1 MQSAATF
8 PPPHFALASHP
19 GSCFERHA
27 EAASATMNPPPS
39 VHPGRTPKLAA
50 TTIAALG
57 IVFGD
62 IGTSPLYAFRECFS
76 GPHAAHIDP
85 QNLIGAASLVV
96 WSLLLVVSVKYLFII
111 LKLDNKGEG
120 GILALSA
127 LIRGASKDA
136 MGKKAQ
142 NILLFGLAGAAL
154 IYADGMLT
162 PAISVLSA
170 VEGLSVSAPMLAKY
184 AVPLAVGILAT
195 LFAIQRFGTGKV
207 GVLFGPIVLL
217 WFSTIGFLGLKEV
230 ISQPH
235 VLLSLSPVEGVS
247 FLFREWKHAFPLL
260 AAVFLAVTGGEALY
274 ADLGHFGNK
283 PIRIGW
289 FTLVLPC
296 LVLNYL
302 GQAALLTSDAAA
314 IKSPFFLLA
323 PETLRF
329 PLTLLATAAAIIAS
343 QALITGAFS
352 LTTQA
357 IQLGCLPRF
366 LVRYTS
372 EHSAGQVY
380 VPMVNWML
388 AFACILLVVTFRTS
402 SALAGAYGI
411 AIALT
416 MTITS
421 VLFYFAARACWNW
434 SFAKAFAVT
443 AVFLI
448 LDGAFLAANALKIAH
463 GGWLPLI
470 VGGAIMGLM
479 LIWIW
484 GRKRLYQRIM
494 AGALPVSH
502 LLGELAKGRIHR
514 VSGTAVYMS
523 GKDTKVPT
531 ALLHNLK
538 HNQVL
543 HQQVILLHVSTTDEP
558 HASGPETITHQ
569 DLGEGVHRVTLQFGF
584 ADTPDVPQALRQPL
598 PDGLQFN
605 PAKATYFL
613 GRETYGFGKHA
624 GILDRARLFLFAVM
638 ARNASPATA
647 YFRLPPGRVVELGSQ
662 ITL

>member
-1 MQSAATF
+1 MN
-8 PPPHFALASHP
+8 HASSGP
-19 GSCFERHA
+19 I
-27 EAASATMNPPPS
+27 
-39 VHPGRTPKLAA
+39 GRTPKLAA
-50 TTIAALG
+50 TTLAALG

-76 GPHAAHIDP
+76 GPHAAQIDP

-127 LIRGASKDA
+127 LIRGASKNEQ
-136 MGKKAQ
+136 GRREK

-170 VEGLSVSAPMLAKY
+170 VEGLSVSAPMLSHW
-184 AVPLAVGILAT
+184 AVPAAVAILAT

-217 WFSTIGFLGLKEV
+217 WFSTIGFLGLQQIMVHPE
-230 ISQPH
+230 
-235 VLLSLSPVEGVS
+235 VLLCLSPVEGVT
-247 FLFREWKHAFPLL
+247 FLVREWSHAFPLL

-274 ADLGHFGNK
+274 ADLGHFGNR

-289 FTLVLPC
+289 FTVVLPC

-302 GQAALLTSDAAA
+302 GQASLLTADPSA
-314 IKSPFFLLA
+314 IRSPFFLLA
-323 PETLRF
+323 PQFLQF

-380 VPMVNWML
+380 VPTVNWML
-388 AFACILLVVTFRTS
+388 AFSCILLVVGFKTS
-402 SALAGAYGI
+402 AALAGAYGI

-416 MTITS
+416 MAITS
-421 VLFYFAARACWNW
+421 ILFYSAARACWHW
-434 SFAKAFAVT
+434 SFAKAFALT
-443 AVFLI
+443 AAFLL

-463 GGWLPLI
+463 GGWLPL
-470 VGGAIMGLM
+470 VTGGAIMMLM

-494 AGALPVSH
+494 AGALPVRN
-502 LLGELAKGRIHR
+502 LLDELAKGKIHR

-523 GKDTKVPT
+523 GKGTKVPT

-543 HQQVILLHVSTTDEP
+543 HQQVVLLHVSTSNEP
-558 HASGPETITHQ
+558 HTSGPESIIHQ

-584 ADTPDVPQALRQPL
+584 ADNPDVPHALRKLL
-598 PDGLQFN
+598 PETLHFN
-605 PAKATYFL
+605 PGKATYFL
-613 GRETYGFGKHA
+613 GRESYGIGKKA
-624 GILDRARLFLFAVM
+624 GLFDRVRLFLFAIM

-647 YFRLPPGRVVELGSQ
+647 YFQLPPGRVVELGAQ